1 MLFSFSF
8 KLTKNLQKSCKNNM
22 KNSYITITNQI
33 FTIFI
38 PFFLSSHLTF
48 ILCTSIQFIY
58 VSSIFQP
65 DALCPSFFSPGNL
78 LLGIFGRSTHRPT
91 RAKSYSAV
99 SGLPAKWN
107 NSLWARKSQR
117 IIKRTLQ
124 SHQLPDPRA
133 KAQGHL
139 LVPQGTSA
147 ELPPLR
153 CTLVF
158 GHERGLLPTL
168 EPQRQ

>member
-1 MLFSFSF
+1 MFRKAKDFPTPKDGKNRGRKIIFGLKGS
-8 KLTKNLQKSCKNNM
+8 KLIRNTECGDVLRIKC
-22 KNSYITITNQI
+22 
-33 FTIFI
+33 FT
-38 PFFLSSHLTF
+38 LRN
-48 ILCTSIQFIY
+48 
-58 VSSIFQP
+58 SSIFQP
-65 DALCPSFFSPGNL
+65 DALSPSFFSPGNL

-91 RAKSYSAV
+91 QAKSCSAV

-124 SHQLPDPRA
+124 SHQLPAPRA

-158 GHERGLLPTL
+158 GHERGMLPTL